1 MRNSRTRPATIAV
14 GFLTAMVAGATA
26 LVAVAMPTTMVG
38 GEAGPAVAIVQANTP
53 PATTTVTVTVPAPND
68 SSVGDETGS
77 STGDQQ
83 PDPQT
88 APADPGDTA
97 DQGDTD
103 GAGDTADQGDTNDQ
117 GDTPGAGVDADT
129 ADAVTVI
136 ESYWTTTFKKWD
148 IDWVGPK
155 LWHGDGFYDSSSTA
169 QAPTCGEPAPAMNAF
184 FCGADSNTGA
194 QSNTGFVA
202 WDRQLLNAG
211 YKAFGDKF
219 VYLVLAHEWGH
230 VAQARLTDAGAG
242 DTVVAQQELQADCM
256 AGATLAGAVD
266 TGALELDS
274 ADTDELVDSLQAMG
288 DNHRWAGE
296 GDHGSSAQR
305 VSWFQEG
312 FDGGLQQCLGSN
324 RT

>member
-26 LVAVAMPTTMVG
+26 LVAVAMPTTVVG
-38 GEAGPAVAIVQANTP
+38 GQAGPAVAIVQVNTP
-53 PATTTVTVTVPAPND
+53 PVTTTVTVTVPAPND
-68 SSVGDETGS
+68 TSVGQDTGS
-77 STGDQQ
+77 PTGQQQ

-88 APADPGDTA
+88 APADPGSA
-97 DQGDTD
+97 GASA
-103 GAGDTADQGDTNDQ
+103 GAGATAGK
-117 GDTPGAGVDADT
+117 GVDADT

-136 ESYWTTTFKKWD
+136 ENYWTTTFKNWNV
-148 IDWVGPK
+148 DWVGPT
-155 LWHGDGFYDSSSTA
+155 LWNGNGFYDSSSKA
-169 QAPTCGEPAPAMNAF
+169 EGPSCGEPAPAMNAF
-184 FCGADSNTGA
+184 FCGADSNTGGR
-194 QSNTGFVA
+194 SSTGFVA

-242 DTVVAQQELQADCM
+242 DTVVAQEELQADCM

-266 TGALELDS
+266 AGALQLDS
-274 ADTDELVDSLQAMG
+274 ADTAELVDSLQAMG

-312 FDGGLQQCLGSN
+312 FGGGLQKCLGTS

>member
-1 MRNSRTRPATIAV
+1 MRSRRTRPATVAV
-14 GFLTAMVAGATA
+14 GFLTAAVAGATA
-26 LVAVAMPTTMVG
+26 LVAVAMPTATIG
-38 GEAGPAVAIVQANTP
+38 GQAGPGVAIVQVDTP
-53 PATTTVTVTVPAPND
+53 PVTTTVTVTVPAPND
-68 SSVGDETGS
+68 TSVGDNTGA
-77 STGDQQ
+77 STGEPQAE
-83 PDPQT
+83 PQT
-88 APADPGDTA
+88 APDGPGRTA
-97 DQGDTD
+97 GTD
-103 GAGDTADQGDTNDQ
+103 GTAGAGDAADTDQ
-117 GDTPGAGVDADT
+117 GVDADT

-136 ESYWTTTFKKWD
+136 ESYWKTRFKEWD
-148 IDWVGPK
+148 VDWVGPS

-169 QAPTCGEPAPAMNAF
+169 EGPSCGEPAPAMNAF
-184 FCGADSNTGA
+184 FCAVDSTSGSA
-194 QSNTGFVA
+194 STTGFVA

-242 DTVVAQQELQADCM
+242 YTVVAQQELQADCM

-274 ADTDELVDSLQAMG
+274 ADTKELVDSLQAMG

-312 FDGGLQQCLGSN
+312 FDGGIQDCLGS
-324 RT
+324 RRS